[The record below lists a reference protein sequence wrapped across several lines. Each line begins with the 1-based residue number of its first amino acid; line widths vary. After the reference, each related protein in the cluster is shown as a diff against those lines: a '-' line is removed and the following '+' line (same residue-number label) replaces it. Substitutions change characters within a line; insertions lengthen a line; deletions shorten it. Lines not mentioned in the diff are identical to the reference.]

1 MLKRFIV
8 PKKTGKLRLCLDPR
22 DLNQAIQREYYPLPT
37 IEDVATHLHGA
48 KVFTKLDARNGFWH
62 VTLDEESSFLTTF
75 NTPFGRYRWKRMPFG
90 IKSAPEVFQRKMH
103 EVIEELVQVE
113 VVADDFV
120 VVGRGINL
128 EEATRDHDQKLI
140 AFLQRCEER
149 GLKLNS
155 EKLTLRQTQVAFI
168 GHVASGDGLRV
179 DPAKVKAVLEMP
191 APTDRTGIQRLLG
204 MIQYLS

>member
-1 MLKRFIV
+1 
-8 PKKTGKLRLCLDPR
+8 
-22 DLNQAIQREYYPLPT
+22 
-37 IEDVATHLHGA
+37 
-48 KVFTKLDARNGFWH
+48 
-62 VTLDEESSFLTTF
+62 
-75 NTPFGRYRWKRMPFG
+75 MPFG

-103 EVIEELVQVE
+103 EVIEGLVQVE

-120 VVGRGINL
+120 VVDRGINL

-155 EKLTLRQTQVAFI
+155 EKLTLRQTEVAFI
-168 GHVASGDGLRV
+168 GNVASGDGLRV
-179 DPAKVKAVLEMP
+179 DLAKVKAVLEML

-204 MIQYLS
+204 MIQYLSKFLPHLSDMTKPLRDLTPKDVEWR